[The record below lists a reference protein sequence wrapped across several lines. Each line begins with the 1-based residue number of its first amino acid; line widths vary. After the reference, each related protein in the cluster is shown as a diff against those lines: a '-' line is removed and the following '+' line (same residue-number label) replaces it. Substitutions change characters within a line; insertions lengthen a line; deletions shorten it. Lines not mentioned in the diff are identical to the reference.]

1 MHILVVHAIV
11 ILLTYGPPNLDQ
23 QKSNA
28 FERLLDAWFPTSSE
42 HPQAYLVETSEEAL
56 LYPDWLKLRMIRS
69 NVDALVDTALKELE
83 PAQLILFIQSFGI
96 PINSM
101 TKLLHALDRVV
112 RENAFAFVEVDMDKA
127 YIQQL
132 LQVDSPLNPCIYY
145 LF

>member
-1 MHILVVHAIV
+1 MV
-11 ILLTYGPPNLDQ
+11 ILLTYGPPNLDEQ

-28 FERLLDAWFPTSSE
+28 FERLLDAWFPSKSD

-69 NVDALVDTALKELE
+69 HVEALVDTALKELE
-83 PAQLILFIQSFGI
+83 PGQLILFIQSFGI

-101 TKLLHALDRVV
+101 SKLLHALDRVV
-112 RENAFAFVEVDMDKA
+112 KENAFAFVDVDMDKA

-132 LQVDSPLNPCIYY
+132 LQVR
-145 LF
+145 